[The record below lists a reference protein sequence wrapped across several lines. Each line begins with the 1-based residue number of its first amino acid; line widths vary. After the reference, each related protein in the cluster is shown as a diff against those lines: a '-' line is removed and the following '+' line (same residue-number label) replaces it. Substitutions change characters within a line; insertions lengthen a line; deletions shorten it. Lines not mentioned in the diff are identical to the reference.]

1 MKAFQSFNK
10 RFRKKNLIF
19 TYQNKIAESG
29 AIGIDKVDHFNF
41 SQNLTENIEIIKR
54 KVENDSYKF
63 TVYKQKLIS
72 KGAESKPRTI
82 SIPTIRDRLTLRCL
96 CDILFDVYKD
106 EIKLNIPQITI
117 HIIQSEIQKNSYD
130 AYVKMDIRS
139 FYGSIPH
146 EQLMN

>member
-10 RFRKKNLIF
+10 HFRKKNLIF

-63 TVYKQKLIS
+63 TVYKQKLFS
-72 KGAESKPRTI
+72 KEYKHNYMLYLLYCFMGKCLSLCKTW
-82 SIPTIRDRLTLRCL
+82 IR
-96 CDILFDVYKD
+96 
-106 EIKLNIPQITI
+106 
-117 HIIQSEIQKNSYD
+117 II
-130 AYVKMDIRS
+130 
-139 FYGSIPH
+139 
-146 EQLMN
+146 